1 MKTKKIFI
9 MYGAILS
16 LIVCLVGGFFIFKT
30 INQKTDVDGSQL
42 TKDEFYSIRNNAT
55 QYQKDLYAEL
65 LEEVENESKDLD
77 KISELVAQN
86 FVADFYTWTNKF
98 RKNDVGGLQ
107 FVRED
112 IRTSVY
118 QSAQQSVYG
127 DMYYYLN
134 NGGLKN
140 TLEIEEVTVD
150 NAEKIDFFIY
160 DKEGSKDIYDE
171 DLKKWMDGD
180 YHEAYKVKV
189 SWKYKNTDSFDS
201 NVYDDEANVILML
214 NEKGVPMIVEVNQ
227 TYED

>member
-1 MKTKKIFI
+1 M
-9 MYGAILS
+9 
-16 LIVCLVGGFFIFKT
+16 
-30 INQKTDVDGSQL
+30 
-42 TKDEFYSIRNNAT
+42 
-55 QYQKDLYAEL
+55 
-65 LEEVENESKDLD
+65 
-77 KISELVAQN
+77 
-86 FVADFYTWTNKF
+86 ADFYTWTNKF

-214 NEKGVPMIVEVNQ
+214 NEKGAPMIVEVNQ